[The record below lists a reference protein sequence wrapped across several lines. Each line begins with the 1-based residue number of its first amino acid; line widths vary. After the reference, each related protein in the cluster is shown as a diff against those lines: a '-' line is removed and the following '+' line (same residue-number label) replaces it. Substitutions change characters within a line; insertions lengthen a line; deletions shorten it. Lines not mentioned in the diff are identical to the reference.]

1 MRRNTISITLKSIYG
16 SIAAALLAWL
26 ISSCGAGVDKT
37 KMARTKIKFIDSVRH
52 YYPLPQGKE
61 LTIPYKF
68 INVGKNPLTIIDVQ
82 TSCGCTVAEFPE
94 RPIAPESEGMITLT
108 FQSTKNIGY
117 TEVFTT
123 VVSNAEPEG
132 FHTLVFDL
140 NVVPDAL
147 YTKDY
152 EEIYTEQ
159 EQEKRKA
166 GIEDLVDGDDTEE
179 GYYTDSNKHLME

>member
-1 MRRNTISITLKSIYG
+1 MRRASISIKLNTTNALW
-16 SIAAALLAWL
+16 IAALVLGL
-26 ISSCGAGVDKT
+26 SSSCGTGVDKT
-37 KMARTKIKFIDSVRH
+37 KMAKTKIKFIDSVRH

-68 INVGKNPLTIIDVQ
+68 INVGENPLTIIDVQ
-82 TSCGCTVAEFPE
+82 SSCGCTVAEFPE

-123 VVSNAEPEG
+123 VVSNAEPDG

-159 EQEKRKA
+159 EKEKRKA
-166 GIEDLVDGDDTEE
+166 GIEDLVDGDATEE
-179 GYYTDSNKHLME
+179 GYYTDSNKHIME